1 MFLMDETLRPV
12 LVVVSVLAPGMVVV
26 LYPTMLFTMFPDVL
40 LVFANLW
47 ASTTALYYS
56 RDRLYSKTWS
66 GSQGLMVILA
76 LNGTTLIVLFEI
88 LTSPVSFGPYLISI
102 FSISLVLTS
111 MSLLLNGRARR
122 RAAKSKTLE
131 AGRSLASDSVGARMS
146 SSSAS

>member
-1 MFLMDETLRPV
+1 MDETLRPV